1 MYHFYI
7 ILIFAG
13 YADWRTSRTWG
24 TCCESMNF
32 VLLFY
37 FQKTVCLTNIIILSY
52 CTLLFLMLLFFFFA
66 KIEIIFNTVSS
77 SCFVFFVVVVVA
89 NIRWQF
95 NQYASLLQ
103 SYENWH
109 YFFIVI
115 LEFSSATVADSDLE
129 HEFVIRILTYS
140 TPTSFRV
147 LLAPLALLDLLV
159 LSVTQARGL
168 VIHMGF

>member
-1 MYHFYI
+1 MF
-7 ILIFAG
+7 
-13 YADWRTSRTWG
+13 
-24 TCCESMNF
+24 F
-32 VLLFY
+32 V
-37 FQKTVCLTNIIILSY
+37 
-52 CTLLFLMLLFFFFA
+52 
-66 KIEIIFNTVSS
+66 
-77 SCFVFFVVVVVA
+77 VVVVVA

-103 SYENWH
+103 SYENCH

-168 VIHMGF
+168 VIHMGFWRHFCVDRQCMDSFEILLVIANALCKSVCHFHSDHEPASRVSPPSLLSAGPSW